1 VIGERCRIEAGARV
15 AGSVLWDDVT
25 VGAGATVDGSVLAS
39 GAVIGAGATLDGAV
53 VAHEAVVAPGVAVPR
68 GHAIEPAVTF
78 TNRDVADGT
87 AG

>member
-1 VIGERCRIEAGARV
+1 M
-15 AGSVLWDDVT
+15 
-25 VGAGATVDGSVLAS
+25 LAS
-39 GAVIGAGATLDGAV
+39 GAVIGAGASLDGAV
-53 VAHEAVVAPGVAVPR
+53 VAHEAVVAPGAAVPR